1 MNITTQLIMTV
12 CPLIFLA
19 GFIDSIAGG
28 GGLISLPAYLFVGL
42 PMHNA
47 IATNKFSS
55 TFGTAISTYRFLKSG
70 NINLKS
76 SIASVVGA
84 LVGSYS
90 GARLALA
97 LDEKYLKY
105 FLIVALPII
114 AVFVLTR
121 RSFGKDDTVTRL
133 SNTKIIVY
141 SVLSGLLM
149 GAYDGFF
156 GPGTGTFLILVYTGI
171 IGFNLKTASGNAKIV
186 NLTSNVTALITFI
199 FSNKVI
205 FWVGLPAALCG
216 ILGNWLGS
224 GLAIKKGSRVI
235 KPFILFVMILLF
247 GKILYDLVMS

>member
-55 TFGTAISTYRFLKSG
+55 TFGTAISTYRFFKSG

-76 SIASVVGA
+76 AFASVVGA
-84 LVGSYS
+84 LAGSYA

-97 LDEKYLKY
+97 LEEKYLQY
-105 FLIVALPII
+105 FLIIALPVI

-121 RSFGKDDTVTRL
+121 KSFGKDDAATKL
-133 SNTKIIVY
+133 SDAKIIIY
-141 SVLSGLLM
+141 SVISGFLI

-186 NLTSNVTALITFI
+186 NLTSNITALVTFI
-199 FSNKVI
+199 FSSKVI

-235 KPFILFVMILLF
+235 KPFIIIVMILLF
-247 GKILYDLVMS
+247 GKIVYDLIMS